1 MRGGSTGGGCSAA
14 QPILSCCTPTT
25 YIWEPVPQMW
35 AESKLMKRPSGLKRD
50 CRPLRAEF
58 GPSQSLDEK

>member
-1 MRGGSTGGGCSAA
+1 
-14 QPILSCCTPTT
+14 
-25 YIWEPVPQMW
+25 MW